1 MQQFGSWGS
10 RIVRKTPSNRRARYG
25 SYVSPQPRSRASCEV
40 DPHRLTAIPHQEMC
54 VALMPTSQTRYRLPV
69 SSPKSCVQICFLC
82 FLQHLVWYFCILSA
96 AGAPAGKNLEKCSE
110 TSRKRWDLIQ
120 TSPARSGTER
130 TGIWIFVS
138 P

>member
-25 SYVSPQPRSRASCEV
+25 SYVSPKPRSRASRET
-40 DPHRLTAIPHQEMC
+40 DPHRFTPTPHQEMRA
-54 VALMPTSQTRYRLPV
+54 ALMRISQTRHRLPV
-69 SSPKSCVQICFLC
+69 SSPKSCVQICFSC
-82 FLQHLVWYFCILSA
+82 FWQHLVWYFCILSA
-96 AGAPAGKNLEKCSE
+96 AGAPAGQNLEKCSE

-120 TSPARSGTER
+120 TSPARSGTEP